1 MKPVAEFGRSRPERR
16 RRPVVNQALRYA
28 AVGIT
33 STAFQLG
40 LYLLLRGVLGPLTA
54 NLIALVI
61 SNVANTA
68 ANRRFTFG
76 IQGRGG
82 AARHQLQSLL
92 LFTLSLGLTTS
103 ALWLLKAVAPGA
115 PQSAELG
122 VLVAAT
128 VVGTVAR
135 FSLMRLWVFAR

>member
-1 MKPVAEFGRSRPERR
+1 MGTPLECERPRSLHRR
-16 RRPVVNQALRYA
+16 QLVGQAIRYA
-28 AVGIT
+28 IVGIT

-61 SNVANTA
+61 SNVANTS
-68 ANRRFTFG
+68 ANRHFTFG
-76 IQGRGG
+76 VRGRGG
-82 AARHQLQSLL
+82 AARQQLQSAL
-92 LFTLSLGLTTS
+92 LFTLSLGLTTA
-103 ALWLLKAVAPGA
+103 ALWLLNAVVPGA

-128 VVGTVAR
+128 ILGTVAR
-135 FSLMRLWVFAR
+135 FNLMRLWVFAR